1 MSYMG
6 DLLNLHRGDAPTLPT
21 EEEAERL
28 FQESLTPE
36 KRNDPEDFQ
45 DARRRVFVGDLVRV
59 RREVKGTT

>member
-6 DLLNLHRGDAPTLPT
+6 DLLNLHRGNVPTLPT

-36 KRNDPEDFQ
+36 QREAHEDIQ
-45 DARRRVFVGDLVRV
+45 DARRRVFVLNLVRAAKQDD
-59 RREVKGTT
+59 E